1 MILFWTSINTQY
13 DDRYFQV
20 IYHQLKKNT
29 YLLNPQGLLSQTRQF
44 TGCSKPSSGY
54 FLSILIYWS
63 FVECFSSPDLSP
75 DWDGANPLTAS
86 WKKSKTITLW
96 ELLNLK
102 CIYFSSK
109 NSFIITL
116 HRKTSS
122 QNHEDL
128 CLLFSL
134 QSFCWKSQR
143 YPDYSFSVCNLFF
156 FMRALKT
163 SFIKV
168 LKYQNVGPHADHF
181 LFIILV
187 S

>member
-20 IYHQLKKNT
+20 NISTVKKKYILLK
-29 YLLNPQGLLSQTRQF
+29 PQASYPKLDSLQAAVKPPS
-44 TGCSKPSSGY
+44 GCSVHPHILHLCWILLFSWLQSWLGWSKSSDS
-54 FLSILIYWS
+54 FLR
-63 FVECFSSPDLSP
+63 
-75 DWDGANPLTAS
+75 
-86 WKKSKTITLW
+86 KKQNNYTLRI
-96 ELLNLK
+96 LK

-109 NSFIITL
+109 HSLIITL

-128 CLLFSL
+128 CLPFSL

-143 YPDYSFSVCNLFF
+143 YPDYSFSICNLFF

-168 LKYQNVGPHADHF
+168 L
-181 LFIILV
+181 
-187 S
+187 

>member
-20 IYHQLKKNT
+20 NISTVKKKNT
-29 YLLNPQGLLSQTRQF
+29 FSWSLRPLIPNWTVYRLHPCWILLFSWLQSWLGW
-44 TGCSKPSSGY
+44 SKSSDS
-54 FLSILIYWS
+54 FLR
-63 FVECFSSPDLSP
+63 
-75 DWDGANPLTAS
+75 
-86 WKKSKTITLW
+86 KKQNNYTLRT
-96 ELLNLK
+96 LK

-109 NSFIITL
+109 NSLIITL

-128 CLLFSL
+128 CLPFSL

-143 YPDYSFSVCNLFF
+143 YPDYSFSTCNLFF

-168 LKYQNVGPHADHF
+168 L
-181 LFIILV
+181 
-187 S
+187 

>member
-13 DDRYFQV
+13 DDRHFQV
-20 IYHQLKKNT
+20 NISAVKKK
-29 YLLNPQGLLSQTRQF
+29 YISPEPSGLLSQTGQF
-44 TGCSKPSSGY
+44 TGCSTAIIWVFSVHPLILDPRWIFIFSWLKSWLGWSKSSDS
-54 FLSILIYWS
+54 FLR
-63 FVECFSSPDLSP
+63 
-75 DWDGANPLTAS
+75 
-86 WKKSKTITLW
+86 KKQNNYTLRT
-96 ELLNLK
+96 LK

-128 CLLFSL
+128 CLPFSL

-143 YPDYSFSVCNLFF
+143 YPEYSFSICNLFF

-168 LKYQNVGPHADHF
+168 L
-181 LFIILV
+181 
-187 S
+187 